1 MRTDIILVQKFQRG
15 NFAAFWELYER
26 YLDKIYVYIA
36 RRVSAREQ
44 AEDIC
49 SQVWM
54 KALRD
59 LETSQKEE
67 DFLFQPWIYR
77 IAHNA
82 VIDWYRTRK
91 EEVSDEVLEC
101 IPYHN
106 DIEKE
111 LQDCDALERVLEFMD
126 GLKDTEKNILFLRLW
141 DEMSYKEIAEFV
153 WKSEAA
159 CKQVVKR
166 GIEKL
171 RANIFYTCF
180 FLATIILTHAFFL

>member
-1 MRTDIILVQKFQRG
+1 MRTDIILVQKFQRW
-15 NFAAFWELYER
+15 NFDAFWELYER

-36 RRVSAREQ
+36 RRVSIREQ

-59 LETSQKEE
+59 LEKSPKDE

-82 VIDWYRTRK
+82 VIDWYRTKK

-101 IPYHN
+101 ISFCEDIQKDVWNN
-106 DIEKE
+106 DT
-111 LQDCDALERVLEFMD
+111 LERVLKFMKW
-126 GLKDTEKNILFLRLW
+126 LKETEQNILFLRLW
-141 DEMSYKEIAEFV
+141 DEMSYAEIATFS
-153 WKSEAA
+153 WKSEDA

-166 GIEKL
+166 WIEKIK
-171 RANIFYTCF
+171 ANVYYSLLIIIC
-180 FLATIILTHAFFL
+180 IIL